1 MQATATGPALLDLF
15 PGKGLGPFRL
25 GLPLCDALAA
35 SAALPARAAGV
46 QVRYDAERPLCSDIV
61 LHLEAGGFRLWFEPR
76 AQQLRLVEIYDLSRA
91 RLRYCGR
98 PLGGSPQHATFAHL
112 CDTLGPTFP
121 GARMKGS

>member
-98 PLGGSPQHATFAHL
+98 PLVNCRRFHRFLH
-112 CDTLGPTFP
+112 
-121 GARMKGS
+121 GAFILVPSLIS